1 MPREYL
7 GEFEETILA
16 IVGILDGKAYGVLV
30 MQELV
35 RQISRKANISAV
47 HSALRRLEKKGLVNS
62 DWSDASPERG
72 GRRKRLF
79 KITADGYSVLR
90 ALRDQRLLLWGQIPG
105 LQ

>member
-1 MPREYL
+1 MSREYL

-16 IVGILDGKAYGVLV
+16 IVAILDGKAYGVLV
-30 MQELV
+30 MGELD

-47 HSALRRLEKKGLVNS
+47 HSALRRLEKKGFVNS
-62 DWSDASPERG
+62 HWSEASPERG

-79 KITADGYSVLR
+79 GVTALGYRMLQDLR
-90 ALRDQRLLLWGQIPG
+90 EQRMMLWSQIPG